1 MAEKR
6 MVYIYSAFF
15 YLSVLLQISEYIT
28 KQTRNFNFRIQMGKL
43 SLFSNINRE
52 TIWEVL
58 LSLVNERLCSS
69 GEDGN

>member
-28 KQTRNFNFRIQMGKL
+28 KQTRNFNFRIQIGKL

-52 TIWEVL
+52 TIWKVL

>member
-1 MAEKR
+1 

-28 KQTRNFNFRIQMGKL
+28 KQTRNFNFRIQIGKL

>member
-1 MAEKR
+1 

-28 KQTRNFNFRIQMGKL
+28 KQTRNFNFRIQIGKL

-58 LSLVNERLCSS
+58 LSLVNERLCFS